1 MIGKSHR
8 SYRIEAQLGAGGMGV
23 VYKAVDSRLGR
34 TAAIKILSTGT
45 LNAEIERRF
54 VQEAKAASSLNHP
67 NIVTIYDI
75 DTQEIDG
82 QPVPYIAMEYVAGET
97 LDHLIGKK
105 GLRIRDVLKYAV
117 QIADALAAAHAA
129 GIVHRDLKPSNVI
142 VTPQGVVKILD
153 FGLAKLSE
161 PAGTDAYAE
170 TMHGEGSPLT
180 EEGTI
185 MGTVAYM
192 SPEQADGKKVDT
204 RSDVFSFGSVLYEM
218 VTGQRAFSGGSK
230 LSSLSAVLYKDPQ
243 PASQTVADIPPELDR
258 IISRCL
264 KKNPE
269 RRWQTMADVKVAL
282 EELRDEMDSS
292 NFAVG
297 SPSLEPRNMS
307 PRNVL
312 GGNTSARNTSPRST
326 SPARLWVGVGLL
338 AGILLGLGLR
348 ISYERRYSPPPEP
361 PSYKR
366 LTFRRGDV
374 TSAKFAPGD
383 TVVYSAEWDGAPST
397 LFSAQPGNREAQ
409 PLGLPS
415 ARVLAIS
422 PRGEMAILLGGEDVG
437 TLARVPYGGGAPREV
452 LEGVSGAD
460 WGPDGESLAVVRA
473 LGGKFRLEYPIG
485 TVLYETEKRPPQMP
499 RVSTDGKLVAFF
511 DFDVEVGDYALC
523 VVGANHPRQ
532 VLSRG
537 WRSIGALNWS
547 PDNHEVWFSG
557 GHPGGDPALYAVTL
571 SGSQRLVSQT
581 GGMIVMQDV
590 ARDGRVLLST
600 VNSRLGIL
608 YLPPKGP
615 AQRDLA
621 WLDSSL
627 LYDLSNDAQSL
638 VFVELSSGQGR
649 NSAIYL
655 RKTDGSPAIQLGYGN
670 RPSLSPDGKWVAC
683 IHHEAE
689 RSTLMLLPTGP
700 GESRFAKIEGMHF
713 DGVEWF
719 PDNKR
724 ILFTGN
730 ETGHTTRTW
739 MYDPETDKST
749 PLTPE
754 GTRGMRVSPDG
765 KWFIT
770 MDPHKLLLSPV
781 AGGDSKTIGDLQEGE
796 SVVRWSGDGR
806 YLFLQQREPASIK
819 ISRLDVTTHRKEP
832 WLVVKVPEPGAQFFG
847 PLALSADGKAC
858 ATTFQRDL
866 ANLFLVRGL
875 K

>member
-1 MIGKSHR
+1 MIGKSLR
-8 SYRIEAQLGAGGMGV
+8 SYRIEAKLGAGGMGV

-34 TAAIKILSTGT
+34 TAAIKILSTAA
-45 LNAEIERRF
+45 LNADRERRF

-82 QPVPYIAMEYVAGET
+82 KPVQYIAMEYVAGDT
-97 LDHLIGKK
+97 LDHLIGRK
-105 GLRIRDVLKYAV
+105 GLRIRDVLKYAA
-117 QIADALAAAHAA
+117 QIADALAAAHTA

-153 FGLAKLSE
+153 FGLAKLNE
-161 PAGTDAYAE
+161 PADADAYAE
-170 TMHGEGSPLT
+170 TLHGEGSPLT

-185 MGTVAYM
+185 LGTVAYM
-192 SPEQADGKKVDT
+192 SPEQADGKKVDS

-218 VTGQRAFSGGSK
+218 ATGQRAFAGGSK

-243 PASQTVADIPPELDR
+243 PASQAVADVPPDLDR
-258 IISRCL
+258 IIGRCL
-264 KKNPE
+264 KKDPE

-282 EELRDEMDSS
+282 EELREEVDSG
-292 NFAVG
+292 NFTRPGLSPG
-297 SPSLEPRNMS
+297 SRNM
-307 PRNVL
+307 PRI
-312 GGNTSARNTSPRST
+312 
-326 SPARLWVGVGLL
+326 RLWVGVALL
-338 AGILLGLGLR
+338 AGVLLGLALSL
-348 ISYERRYSPPPEP
+348 SYEPTFRRSTEP
-361 PSYKR
+361 PSYQR

-383 TVVYSAEWDGAPST
+383 TVVYSAEWDGSPST

-409 PLGLPS
+409 PLALPS

-437 TLARVPYGGGAPREV
+437 TLARVPFGGGAPREV

-460 WGPDGESLAVVRA
+460 WGPDGESLAVVRSV
-473 LGGKFRLEYPIG
+473 GGKFRLEYPVG
-485 TVLYETEKRPPQMP
+485 TVMYETERRPPLNP
-499 RVSTDGKLVAFF
+499 RVSADGKLVAFF
-511 DFDVEVGDYALC
+511 DFDIEGGDYALC
-523 VVGANHPRQ
+523 VIGANHPRQ
-532 VLSRG
+532 TLSKG
-537 WRSIGALNWS
+537 WRATGALNWS
-547 PDNHEVWFSG
+547 PDNREVWFSG
-557 GHPGGDPALYAVTL
+557 SLPGSDPALYGVTL
-571 SGSQRLVSQT
+571 SGTQRLVSQT
-581 GGMIVMQDV
+581 GGIIVMQDV
-590 ARDGRVLLST
+590 AHDGRVLLST
-600 VNSRLGIL
+600 VNSRLGIM
-608 YLPPKGP
+608 YLPPNGA

-621 WLDSSL
+621 WLDSSVAFE
-627 LYDLSNDAQSL
+627 LSNNAQAL
-638 VFVELSSGQGR
+638 LFVELSNGQGR

-670 RPSLSPDGKWVAC
+670 RPALSPDGKWVAC
-683 IHHEAE
+683 IHHDPEG
-689 RSTLMLLPTGP
+689 STLMLFPTGP
-700 GESRFAKIEGMHF
+700 GESRFPKIEGMHF

-730 ETGHTTRTW
+730 ETGHATRTW
-739 MYDPETDKST
+739 MYDLETNRST

-754 GTRGMRVSPDG
+754 GSRGTRISLDG

-770 MDPHKLLLSPV
+770 VDAHKLLLSPIG
-781 AGGDSKTIGDLQEGE
+781 GGDSRTIADLQNGE

-806 YLFLQQREPASIK
+806 YLFLQQRDPTSIK
-819 ISRLDVTTHRKEP
+819 ISRLEVATRRTEP
-832 WLVVKVPEPGAQFFG
+832 WLVVKVPEPGAQFLG

>member
-1 MIGKSHR
+1 MS
-8 SYRIEAQLGAGGMGV
+8 A
-23 VYKAVDSRLGR
+23 
-34 TAAIKILSTGT
+34 
-45 LNAEIERRF
+45 
-54 VQEAKAASSLNHP
+54 
-67 NIVTIYDI
+67 
-75 DTQEIDG
+75 DT
-82 QPVPYIAMEYVAGET
+82 
-97 LDHLIGKK
+97 
-105 GLRIRDVLKYAV
+105 
-117 QIADALAAAHAA
+117 
-129 GIVHRDLKPSNVI
+129 
-142 VTPQGVVKILD
+142 
-153 FGLAKLSE
+153 
-161 PAGTDAYAE
+161 
-170 TMHGEGSPLT
+170 
-180 EEGTI
+180 
-185 MGTVAYM
+185 
-192 SPEQADGKKVDT
+192 
-204 RSDVFSFGSVLYEM
+204 
-218 VTGQRAFSGGSK
+218 
-230 LSSLSAVLYKDPQ
+230 
-243 PASQTVADIPPELDR
+243 
-258 IISRCL
+258 
-264 KKNPE
+264 
-269 RRWQTMADVKVAL
+269 
-282 EELRDEMDSS
+282 
-292 NFAVG
+292 
-297 SPSLEPRNMS
+297 
-307 PRNVL
+307 
-312 GGNTSARNTSPRST
+312 
-326 SPARLWVGVGLL
+326 ARL
-338 AGILLGLGLR
+338 
-348 ISYERRYSPPPEP
+348 PEP

-409 PLGLPS
+409 PLALPS

-437 TLARVPYGGGAPREV
+437 TLARVPFGGGAPREV

-460 WGPDGESLAVVRA
+460 WGPDGESLAVARA
-473 LGGKFRLEYPIG
+473 ANGKFRLEYPIG
-485 TVLYETEKRPPQMP
+485 TVLYETEKRPPLMP

-523 VVGANHPRQ
+523 IVGANHPRQ

-537 WRSIGALNWS
+537 WRTTGALNWS
-547 PDNHEVWFSG
+547 PDNQEVWFSG
-557 GHPGGDPALYAVTL
+557 GQPGGDPALYAVTL
-571 SGSQRLVSQT
+571 NGSQRLVSQT

-608 YLPPKGP
+608 YLPPNGTP
-615 AQRDLA
+615 QRDLA

-627 LYDLSNDAQSL
+627 LYDLSDDAQSL

-655 RKTDGSPAIQLGYGN
+655 RKADGSPAIQLGYGN

-689 RSTLMLLPTGP
+689 RSTLMLLPTGA

-730 ETGHTTRTW
+730 ETGHATRTW

-749 PLTPE
+749 PLTSE
-754 GTRGMRVSPDG
+754 GSRGTKVSPDG
-765 KWFIT
+765 KWFIAV
-770 MDPHKLLLSPV
+770 DPHKLVLSPV
-781 AGGDSKTIGDLQEGE
+781 GGGDSKTVVDLDSGE

-806 YLFLQQREPASIK
+806 YFFLQQREPASIK
-819 ISRLDVTTHRKEP
+819 ISRLDLSTHRKEP
-832 WLVVKVPEPGAQFFG
+832 WLVVKVPEPGAQLVG
-847 PLALSADGKAC
+847 PLALSADGNSY

>member
-1 MIGKSHR
+1 MIGKSLR
-8 SYRIEAQLGAGGMGV
+8 SYRIESKLGAGGMGV

-34 TAAIKILSTGT
+34 TAAIKILSTST
-45 LNAEIERRF
+45 LNVERERRF

-82 QPVPYIAMEYVAGET
+82 KPIPYIAMEYVAGET

-105 GLRIRDVLKYAV
+105 GLRIRDVLKYGI

-161 PAGTDAYAE
+161 PAAADAYAE
-170 TMHGEGSPLT
+170 TMHGDGSPLT

-185 MGTVAYM
+185 LGTVAYM

-218 VTGQRAFSGGSK
+218 ATGQRAFSGGSK

-243 PASQTVADIPPELDR
+243 PASQAAAEVPAELDR

-264 KKNPE
+264 KKDPE

-292 NFAVG
+292 NFALAPEPPRAPSAPRGRVWAGVG
-297 SPSLEPRNMS
+297 S
-307 PRNVL
+307 
-312 GGNTSARNTSPRST
+312 
-326 SPARLWVGVGLL
+326 L
-338 AGILLGLGLR
+338 AGILLGLALGVW
-348 ISYERRYSPPPEP
+348 YEHRFTVPPEP
-361 PSYKR
+361 PSYRR

-374 TSAKFAPGD
+374 TSAKFAPGNS
-383 TVVYSAEWDGAPST
+383 VVYSAEWDGAPST

-409 PLGLPS
+409 PLPLPS

-437 TLARVPYGGGAPREV
+437 TLARVPFGGGAPREV

-473 LGGKFRLEYPIG
+473 AGGKFRLEFPIG
-485 TVLYETEKRPPQMP
+485 TVLYETEKRPPMMP
-499 RVSTDGKLVAFF
+499 RVSADGKLVAFF

-523 VVGANHPRQ
+523 VVGPNHPRQ

-537 WRSIGALNWS
+537 WRAIGALNWS
-547 PDNHEVWFSG
+547 PNNHEIWFSG
-557 GHPGGDPALYAVTL
+557 GQPGGDPALYAVTL
-571 SGSQRLVSQT
+571 TGAQRLVSQT

-608 YLPPKGP
+608 FFPSNGG

-627 LYDLSNDAQSL
+627 MYELSNDAQSI
-638 VFVELSSGQGR
+638 VFVELSNGQGR

-689 RSTLMLLPTGP
+689 NSTLMLLPTGP
-700 GESRFAKIEGMHF
+700 GESRFPKIDGVHF
-713 DGVEWF
+713 DMVEWF

-730 ETGHTTRTW
+730 ETGHQSRTW
-739 MYDPETDKST
+739 MYDLETNRST
-749 PLTPE
+749 PLTAE
-754 GTRGMRVSPDG
+754 GVRGTRVSPDG

-770 MDPHKLLLSPV
+770 VDPHKLLLTPV
-781 AGGDSKTIGDLQEGE
+781 GGGDSKAIADLQGE

-819 ISRLDVTTHRKEP
+819 ISRLEVSTRRKEP
-832 WLVVKVPEPGAQFFG
+832 WLVVKAPEPGAQFLG

-858 ATTFQRDL
+858 AATFQRDL

>member
-1 MIGKSHR
+1 MIGKSLR
-8 SYRIEAQLGAGGMGV
+8 SYRIEAKLGAGGMGV

-34 TAAIKILSTGT
+34 TAAIKILSTIA
-45 LNAEIERRF
+45 LSAERERRF

-82 QPVPYIAMEYVAGET
+82 KPLQYIAMEYVAGET
-97 LDHLIGKK
+97 LDQLIGKK
-105 GLRIRDVLKYAV
+105 GLRIRDALKYAI

-153 FGLAKLSE
+153 FGLAKLTE
-161 PAGTDAYAE
+161 AGEADAYAE

-185 MGTVAYM
+185 LGTVAYM
-192 SPEQADGKKVDT
+192 SPEQADGKKVDS
-204 RSDVFSFGSVLYEM
+204 RSDVFSFGSVVYEM
-218 VTGQRAFSGGSK
+218 ATGQRAFSGGSK
-230 LSSLSAVLYKDPQ
+230 LSSLSAVLFKDPQ
-243 PASQTVADIPPELDR
+243 PASQAVSDIPRELDR
-258 IISRCL
+258 IIARCL
-264 KKNPE
+264 KKDPE

-282 EELRDEMDSS
+282 EELREELDSS
-292 NFAVG
+292 NFAHAIP
-297 SPSLEPRNMS
+297 SPGVHRTSRARVWMG
-307 PRNVL
+307 L
-312 GGNTSARNTSPRST
+312 G
-326 SPARLWVGVGLL
+326 VL
-338 AGILLGLGLR
+338 AGVLLGVALHL
-348 ISYERRYSPPPEP
+348 SYERAYSRPAEP
-361 PSYKR
+361 PSFQR

-374 TSAKFAPGD
+374 TSAKFAPGE

-397 LFSAQPGNREAQ
+397 LFSAQPGNREARA
-409 PLGLPS
+409 LALPS

-422 PRGEMAILLGGEDVG
+422 PSGEMAILLGGEDVG
-437 TLARVPYGGGAPREV
+437 TLARVPFGGGSPRQV

-460 WGPDGESLAVVRA
+460 WGPDGDSLAVVRA
-473 LGGKFRLEYPIG
+473 VGGKFRLEYPIG
-485 TVLYETEKRPPQMP
+485 TVLYETEKRPPMMP

-511 DFDVEVGDYALC
+511 DFDVEVGDYSLC
-523 VVGANHPRQ
+523 IVGSSHPRQ
-532 VLSRG
+532 VLSHG
-537 WRSIGALNWS
+537 WRAIGALNWS
-547 PDNHEVWFSG
+547 PDNREVWFSG
-557 GHPGGDPALYAVTL
+557 GQLGGDPALFSVTL
-571 SGSQRLVSQT
+571 SGIQRLVTQT
-581 GGMIVMQDV
+581 GGIIVMQDV

-608 YLPPKGP
+608 YLPPNGGP
-615 AQRDLA
+615 ERDLA

-627 LYDLSNDAQSL
+627 IYELSNDAQSL
-638 VFVELSSGQGR
+638 VFVELSNGQGR

-655 RKTDGSPAIQLGYGN
+655 RKTDGSPAVQLGYGN

-683 IHHEAE
+683 IHHELE
-689 RSTLMLLPTGP
+689 RSRLMLLPTGP
-700 GESRFAKIEGMHF
+700 GESQFAKIDGMHF

-730 ETGHTTRTW
+730 ETGHQTRSWIYDLETNKTT
-739 MYDPETDKST
+739 PV
-749 PLTPE
+749 TPE

-765 KWFIT
+765 QWFVT
-770 MDPHKLLLSPV
+770 VDPHKLLLTPV
-781 AGGDSKTIGDLQEGE
+781 DGGNSKTVVDLQSGE

-806 YLFLQQREPASIK
+806 YLFLQQREPPGIK
-819 ISRLDVTTHRKEP
+819 ISRLEIATHRKEP

-858 ATTFQRDL
+858 AATFQRDL

>member
-1 MIGKSHR
+1 MIGKSLR
-8 SYRIEAQLGAGGMGV
+8 SYRIEAKLGAGGMGV

-34 TAAIKILSTGT
+34 TAAIKILAMGS
-45 LNAEIERRF
+45 LNSEHERRF

-75 DTQEIDG
+75 DTQSVDG
-82 QPVPYIAMEYVAGET
+82 QPVPYIAMEFVAGET

-117 QIADALAAAHAA
+117 QIADALAAAHTA
-129 GIVHRDLKPSNVI
+129 GIVHRDLKPANVI

-161 PAGTDAYAE
+161 PAAADAFAE

-185 MGTVAYM
+185 LGTVAYM

-218 VTGQRAFSGGSK
+218 VTGQRAFAGGSK

-243 PASQTVADIPPELDR
+243 PVSQTVADIPPELDR

-264 KKNPE
+264 KKDPE

-282 EELRDEMDSS
+282 EELRDEMDAS
-292 NFAVG
+292 NFALA
-297 SPSLEPRNMS
+297 SPSGALRDMS
-307 PRNVL
+307 PRNP
-312 GGNTSARNTSPRST
+312 SPRSR
-326 SPARLWVGVGLL
+326 SRGRLWASVGLL

-348 ISYERRYSPPPEP
+348 ISYEHRYSPPPEP

-383 TVVYSAEWDGAPST
+383 TVVYSAEWDGTPSA

-409 PLGLPS
+409 PLALPS

-437 TLARVPYGGGAPREV
+437 TLARVPFGGGAPREV

-473 LGGKFRLEYPIG
+473 LNGKFRLEFPIG
-485 TVLYETEKRPPQMP
+485 TVLYETEKRPPLMP
-499 RVSTDGKLVAFF
+499 RVSADGKLVAFF

-523 VVGANHPRQ
+523 VVGLNHPRQ
-532 VLSRG
+532 ILSRG
-537 WRSIGALNWS
+537 WRATGALNWS
-547 PDNHEVWFSG
+547 PDNQEVWFSG
-557 GHPGGDPALYAVTL
+557 GQPGGDPALYAVTL
-571 SGSQRLVSQT
+571 SGAQRLVSQT

-608 YLPPKGP
+608 YLPPSGP

-689 RSTLMLLPTGP
+689 RSTLMLLPTGA

-719 PDNKR
+719 SDSTR

-730 ETGHTTRTW
+730 ETGHPTRTW
-739 MYDPETDKST
+739 MYDLETDKST

-754 GTRGMRVSPDG
+754 GSRGTRVSPDG
-765 KWFIT
+765 KWFVT
-770 MDPHKLLLSPV
+770 VDPHKLLLSPV
-781 AGGDSKTIGDLQEGE
+781 GGGDAKTVADLEGGE
-796 SVVRWSGDGR
+796 SIVRWSGDGR
-806 YLFLQQREPASIK
+806 YLFLQQREPGSIK
-819 ISRLDVTTHRKEP
+819 ISRLDLTTRHKKP

-847 PLALSADGKAC
+847 PLALSADGKSY

>member
-1 MIGKSHR
+1 MIGKTFR
-8 SYRIEAQLGAGGMGV
+8 SYRIEAKLGAGGMGV

-34 TAAIKILSTGT
+34 TAAIKILSAAA
-45 LNAEIERRF
+45 LNADRERRF

-82 QPVPYIAMEYVAGET
+82 KPLPYIAMEYVAGDT
-97 LDHLIGKK
+97 LDHLIGRK
-105 GLRIRDVLKYAV
+105 GLRIRDVLKYGV

-161 PAGTDAYAE
+161 SADADAYAE
-170 TMHGEGSPLT
+170 TVHGEGSPLT

-185 MGTVAYM
+185 LGTVAYM

-218 VTGQRAFSGGSK
+218 ATGQRAFAGGSK

-243 PASQTVADIPPELDR
+243 PASQAVAEVPPELDR
-258 IISRCL
+258 IIARCL
-264 KKNPE
+264 KKDPE

-282 EELRDEMDSS
+282 EELREEMDSS
-292 NFAVG
+292 NFSLA
-297 SPSLEPRNMS
+297 SPTPA
-307 PRNVL
+307 PRNV
-312 GGNTSARNTSPRST
+312 PRI
-326 SPARLWVGVGLL
+326 RLWTSLGLL
-338 AGILLGLGLR
+338 AGVLLGLALR
-348 ISYERRYSPPPEP
+348 ISYERRYVPPAEP
-361 PSYKR
+361 PSYRR

-383 TVVYSAEWDGAPST
+383 SVVYSAEWDGAPST
-397 LFSAQPGNREAQ
+397 LFSAHPGNREAQ
-409 PLGLPS
+409 PLALPS

-422 PRGEMAILLGGEDVG
+422 PGGEMAILLGGEDVG
-437 TLARVPYGGGAPREV
+437 TLARVPFGGGAPREV

-460 WGPDGESLAVVRA
+460 WGPDGESLAVARA
-473 LGGKFRLEYPIG
+473 VGGKFRLEYPIG
-485 TVLYETEKRPPQMP
+485 TVLYETDKRPPMMP
-499 RVSTDGKLVAFF
+499 RVSADGKLVAFF

-523 VVGANHPRQ
+523 VVGPNHPKQ

-537 WRSIGALNWS
+537 WRAIGALNWS
-547 PDNHEVWFSG
+547 PNDREVWFSG
-557 GHPGGDPALYAVTL
+557 GQPGSDPALYAVTL
-571 SGSQRLVSQT
+571 SGAQRMVSQT

-590 ARDGRVLLST
+590 ARDGRVLLTT
-600 VNSRLGIL
+600 VNSRLGIH
-608 YLPPKGP
+608 YLPPNGAP
-615 AQRDLA
+615 QRDLA

-627 LYDLSNDAQSL
+627 MYDLSNDAQSI

-655 RKTDGSPAIQLGYGN
+655 RKTDGSPAIQLGSGN

-683 IHHEAE
+683 IHHEAD
-689 RSTLMLLPTGP
+689 RSSLMLLPTGP
-700 GESRFAKIEGMHF
+700 GESRFPKIEGMHF

-730 ETGHTTRTW
+730 ETGHATRTW
-739 MYDPETDKST
+739 MYDLETNRSA
-749 PLTPE
+749 PLTTE
-754 GTRGMRVSPDG
+754 GTRGIRVSPDG

-770 MDPHKLLLSPV
+770 VDPHKLLLSPV
-781 AGGDSKTIGDLQEGE
+781 GGGDSKTIAELQGE

-819 ISRLDVTTHRKEP
+819 ITRLDVTTRRKEP
-832 WLVVKVPEPGAQFFG
+832 WLVVKVPEPGAQFLG
-847 PLALSADGKAC
+847 PLALSADGKSYAI
-858 ATTFQRDL
+858 TFQRDL

>member
-1 MIGKSHR
+1 MIGKLFR
-8 SYRIEAQLGAGGMGV
+8 SYRIEAKLGAGGMGV

-34 TAAIKILSTGT
+34 TAAIKILSAAA
-45 LNAEIERRF
+45 LNADRERRF

-82 QPVPYIAMEYVAGET
+82 KPLPYIAMEYVAGDT
-97 LDHLIGKK
+97 LDHLIGRK
-105 GLRIRDVLKYAV
+105 GLRIRDVLKYGV

-161 PAGTDAYAE
+161 PAGADAYAE
-170 TMHGEGSPLT
+170 TVHGEGSPLT

-185 MGTVAYM
+185 LGTVAYM

-218 VTGQRAFSGGSK
+218 ATGQRAFAGGSK

-243 PASQTVADIPPELDR
+243 PASQAVAEVPPELDR
-258 IISRCL
+258 IIARCL
-264 KKNPE
+264 KKDPE

-282 EELRDEMDSS
+282 EELREEMDSS
-292 NFAVG
+292 NFALAI
-297 SPSLEPRNMS
+297 PTPP
-307 PRNVL
+307 PRNV
-312 GGNTSARNTSPRST
+312 PRI
-326 SPARLWVGVGLL
+326 RLWTSFGLL
-338 AGILLGLGLR
+338 AGVLLGLALR
-348 ISYERRYSPPPEP
+348 ISYERRYVPPAEP
-361 PSYKR
+361 PSYRR

-383 TVVYSAEWDGAPST
+383 SVVYSAEWDGAPST
-397 LFSAQPGNREAQ
+397 LFSAHPGNREAQ
-409 PLGLPS
+409 PLALPS

-422 PRGEMAILLGGEDVG
+422 TGGEMAILLGGEDVG
-437 TLARVPYGGGAPREV
+437 TLARVPFGGGAPREV

-460 WGPDGESLAVVRA
+460 WGPDGESLAVARA
-473 LGGKFRLEYPIG
+473 VGGKFRLEYPIG
-485 TVLYETEKRPPQMP
+485 TVLYETDKRPPMMP
-499 RVSTDGKLVAFF
+499 RVSADGKLVAFF

-523 VVGANHPRQ
+523 VVGPNHPKQ

-537 WRSIGALNWS
+537 WRAIGALNWS
-547 PDNHEVWFSG
+547 PNDREVWFSG
-557 GHPGGDPALYAVTL
+557 GQPGSDPALYAVTL
-571 SGSQRLVSQT
+571 SGAQRMVSQT

-590 ARDGRVLLST
+590 ARDGRVLLTT
-600 VNSRLGIL
+600 VNSRLGIH
-608 YLPPKGP
+608 YLPPNGAP
-615 AQRDLA
+615 QRDLA

-627 LYDLSNDAQSL
+627 MYDLSNDAQSI

-655 RKTDGSPAIQLGYGN
+655 RKTDGSPAIQLGSGN

-683 IHHEAE
+683 IHHEAD
-689 RSTLMLLPTGP
+689 RSSLMLLPTGP
-700 GESRFAKIEGMHF
+700 GESRFPKIEGMHF

-730 ETGHTTRTW
+730 ETGHATRTW
-739 MYDPETDKST
+739 MYDLDTNRST
-749 PLTPE
+749 PLTTE
-754 GTRGMRVSPDG
+754 GTRGIRVSPDG

-770 MDPHKLLLSPV
+770 VDPHKLLLSPV
-781 AGGDSKTIGDLQEGE
+781 GGGDSKTIAELQGE

-819 ISRLDVTTHRKEP
+819 ISRLDVTTRRKEP
-832 WLVVKVPEPGAQFFG
+832 WLVVKVPEPGAQFLG
-847 PLALSADGKAC
+847 PLALSADGKAY
-858 ATTFQRDL
+858 AITFQRDL

>member
-1 MIGKSHR
+1 
-8 SYRIEAQLGAGGMGV
+8 MGV

-34 TAAIKILSTGT
+34 TAAIKILSTT
-45 LNAEIERRF
+45 ALSAERERRF

-82 QPVPYIAMEYVAGET
+82 KPLPYIAMEFVAGET

-105 GLRIRDVLKYAV
+105 GLRIRDVLKYAI

-161 PAGTDAYAE
+161 AGEADAYAE
-170 TMHGEGSPLT
+170 TIHGEGSPLT

-185 MGTVAYM
+185 LGTAAYM
-192 SPEQADGKKVDT
+192 SPEQADGKAVDS
-204 RSDVFSFGSVLYEM
+204 RSDVFSFGSVMYEM
-218 VTGQRAFSGGSK
+218 ATGQRAFPGGSK
-230 LSSLSAVLYKDPQ
+230 LSSLSAVLYRDPQ
-243 PASQTVADIPPELDR
+243 PASRAAAEVPAELDR

-264 KKNPE
+264 KKDPA

-282 EELRDEMDSS
+282 EELRDELDSS
-292 NFAVG
+292 NLAVAL
-297 SPSLEPRNMS
+297 PT
-307 PRNVL
+307 
-312 GGNTSARNTSPRST
+312 GGVRK
-326 SPARLWVGVGLL
+326 PARTKLWVGLAVL
-338 AGILLGLGLR
+338 AGVSLGIGLSFTYQQKFQR
-348 ISYERRYSPPPEP
+348 PPGP
-361 PSYKR
+361 PSFQR

-374 TSAKFAPGD
+374 TSAKFAPGQS
-383 TVVYSAEWDGAPST
+383 VVYSAEWDGAPSS
-397 LFSAQPGNREAQ
+397 LYSAQPGNRESRT
-409 PLGLPS
+409 LELPS

-422 PRGEMAILLGGEDVG
+422 KRGEMAILLGDGDVG
-437 TLARVPYGGGAPREV
+437 TLARVPFGGGSPREV

-460 WGPDGESLAVVRA
+460 WGPDEDSLAVVRA
-473 LGGKFRLEYPIG
+473 VGGKFRLEYPIG
-485 TVLYETEKRPPQMP
+485 TVLYETEKRPQMMP
-499 RVSTDGKLVAFF
+499 RVSADGKLVAFF
-511 DFDVEVGDYALC
+511 DFDVEAGDYSLC
-523 VVGANHPRQ
+523 IVGPNHPRQ

-537 WRSIGALNWS
+537 WRAIGALNWS
-547 PDNHEVWFSG
+547 PDNREIWFSG
-557 GHPGGDPALYAVTL
+557 GQPGGDPALYAVTL
-571 SGSQRLVSQT
+571 SGVQRLITQT

-608 YLPPKGP
+608 YLPPTGG
-615 AQRDLA
+615 AERDLS

-627 LYDLSNDAQSL
+627 IYELSNDAQS
-638 VFVELSSGQGR
+638 VIFVELSNGQGR

-655 RKTDGSPAIQLGYGN
+655 RKTDGSPAIQLGFGN
-670 RPSLSPDGKWVAC
+670 RPSLSPDGKWIAC
-683 IHHEAE
+683 IRHESD
-689 RSTLMLLPTGP
+689 RSKLMLLPTGP
-700 GESRFAKIEGMHF
+700 GESQFPKIEGMHF

-730 ETGHTTRTW
+730 ETGHPIRTW
-739 MYDPETDKST
+739 IYDPETNKTT
-749 PLTPE
+749 PVTAE
-754 GTRGMRVSPDG
+754 GTRGVRVSPDG
-765 KWFIT
+765 QWFIT
-770 MDPHKLLLSPV
+770 VDPHKLLMTPV
-781 AGGDSKTIGDLQEGE
+781 SGGSSRTVADLLPGE
-796 SVVRWSGDGR
+796 SVVRWSADGR
-806 YLFLQQREPASIK
+806 YLFLQQHDGAGLK
-819 ISRLDVTTHRKEP
+819 ISRLEIATRRREP
-832 WLVVKVPEPGAQFFG
+832 WRVIKVPEPGATFFG
-847 PLALSADGKAC
+847 PLAMSADGKAC

>member
-1 MIGKSHR
+1 MIGKTLR
-8 SYRIEAQLGAGGMGV
+8 SYRIEAKLGAGGMGV

-34 TAAIKILSTGT
+34 TAAIKILSTLA
-45 LNAEIERRF
+45 LNPERERRF

-67 NIVTIYDI
+67 NIITIYDI

-82 QPVPYIAMEYVAGET
+82 KPVPYIAMEYVAGDT
-97 LDHLIGKK
+97 LDHLIGRK
-105 GLRIRDVLKYAV
+105 GLRIRDVLKYAA
-117 QIADALAAAHAA
+117 QIADGLAAAHAA

-161 PAGTDAYAE
+161 PAGADAYAE

-185 MGTVAYM
+185 LGTVAYM
-192 SPEQADGKKVDT
+192 SPEQADGKKVDS

-218 VTGQRAFSGGSK
+218 ATGQRAFAGGSK

-243 PASQTVADIPPELDR
+243 PASQSVADVPPELDR
-258 IISRCL
+258 IIGRCL
-264 KKNPE
+264 KKDPD

-282 EELRDEMDSS
+282 DELREEMDSS
-292 NFAVG
+292 NFGLA
-297 SPSLEPRNMS
+297 
-307 PRNVL
+307 
-312 GGNTSARNTSPRST
+312 
-326 SPARLWVGVGLL
+326 SPAPTTRTMPRIRLWAGAGLL

-348 ISYERRYSPPPEP
+348 ISYEQRFTPPAEP
-361 PSYKR
+361 PSYRR

-409 PLGLPS
+409 PLALPS

-422 PRGEMAILLGGEDVG
+422 KRGEMAILLGGGDVG
-437 TLARVPYGGGAPREV
+437 TLARAPFGGGAPREV

-460 WGPDGESLAVVRA
+460 WGPDQESLAVVRA
-473 LGGKFRLEYPIG
+473 VGGKFHLEYPIG
-485 TVLYETEKRPPQMP
+485 TVLYETEKRPPLTP
-499 RVSTDGKLVAFF
+499 RVSADGKLVAFF
-511 DFDVEVGDYALC
+511 DFDVEAGDYALC
-523 VVGANHPRQ
+523 VVGPNHPRQ

-537 WRSIGALNWS
+537 WRSIGALNWA

-557 GHPGGDPALYAVTL
+557 GQPGGDPALYAVTL
-571 SGSQRLVSQT
+571 SGTQRLVSQT
-581 GGMIVMQDV
+581 GGIIVMQDV
-590 ARDGRVLLST
+590 ARDGRVLLTT
-600 VNSRLGIL
+600 VNSRLGIH
-608 YLPPKGP
+608 YLPPNGA

-627 LYDLSNDAQSL
+627 MYDLSNDAQSL

-655 RKTDGSPAIQLGYGN
+655 RKTDGSPAILLGYGN
-670 RPSLSPDGKWVAC
+670 RPALSPDGKWVAC

-689 RSTLMLLPTGP
+689 NSTLMLLPTGP

-719 PDNKR
+719 PDNRR

-730 ETGHTTRTW
+730 ETGHATRTW
-739 MYDPETDKST
+739 MYDLETDKST

-754 GTRGMRVSPDG
+754 GARGTRVSPDG

-770 MDPHKLLLSPV
+770 VDPHKLLLSPV
-781 AGGDSKTIGDLQEGE
+781 GGGESRTVVDLQGE

-819 ISRLDVTTHRKEP
+819 ISRLDVTSGHKEP